1 MKLVSHNDSNL
12 DGAVRINEIL
22 KAGIFAIDEA
32 IRENK
37 KATIHDSS
45 LFDGVNPDHIIPFSN
60 DQAIL
65 YDFKN
70 HRVVDVGLSLFYSLG
85 VELFAVSTNENNDKQ
100 WDQVKNI
107 VDRFMNQQIY
117 FICSGNSIEEQIMP
131 ENITKY
137 DIPEIAMHA
146 LQGLHDKSGSILY
159 SSHETIQQGS
169 IYLMGLNPGGFDGPV
184 LAKNIET
191 LLSRTTNA
199 FIDEAW
205 ENGSATYEAGK
216 APLQERISWLLTNL
230 GCDPRNVIATNLIFA
245 QSRDASGIS
254 YSLADDCWPVHKAL
268 LSIVKPKLILAFG
281 NSGFSPY
288 GYIHQRF
295 GGEEFY
301 EDSGHGDWSLKSF
314 VTSIEGHTVSVVGLP
329 HLSRYQPIGKSHV
342 VDWIKQRM

>member
-1 MKLVSHNDSNL
+1 MKLLPLNNGNL
-12 DGAVRINEIL
+12 DGAVYINEIL

-32 IRENK
+32 IRESK
-37 KATIHDSS
+37 KAIIYDSS
-45 LFDGVNPDHIIPFSN
+45 LFDGVNPDHIIPFSD

-85 VELFAVSTNENNDKQ
+85 VEFSALFTSENNDKQ
-100 WDQVKNI
+100 WDKIKNI
-107 VDRFMNQQIY
+107 VDRFINQQIY
-117 FICSGNSIEEQIMP
+117 FICSGYSVEKKIMP
-131 ENITKY
+131 ENVSKC
-137 DIPEIAMHA
+137 DIPKIAMHA
-146 LQGLHDKSGSILY
+146 LQDLHDKSGSILY

-169 IYLMGLNPGGFDGPV
+169 IYLMGLNPGGIDGPV

-191 LLSRTTNA
+191 LLTRTTNA
-199 FIDEAW
+199 FLDEAW

-216 APLQERISWLLTNL
+216 APLQERISWLLENL
-230 GCDPRNVIATNLIFA
+230 GCDPRNVIATNLIFV
-245 QSRDASGIS
+245 QSRDANGIS
-254 YSLADDCWPVHKAL
+254 YSLADHCWPVHKAL

-288 GYIHQRF
+288 GYIHQLY
-295 GGEEFY
+295 GGEQFY

-314 VTSIEGHTVSVVGLP
+314 VTDIEGHIVSVVGLP

-342 VDWIKQRM
+342 IDWIKKRM